1 MIKVAVNGYGTIG
14 KRVAD
19 AVAAQ
24 PDMEVIGVSKTS
36 VSAEAYVAGKRGY
49 PLYIAD
55 LSKKPE
61 FDKAGI
67 KVAGDVEAMLKAA
80 DIIVDATPGGVG
92 AKNRTLY
99 EKLGKKAIFQG
110 GEGHEV
116 AGFSFNAHANYREAL
131 GKQFARVV
139 SCNTTGLVRL
149 IHALDQAFGVDRVRA
164 VMVRRGADPGDVKR
178 GPVDAIVLNPATI
191 PSHHGPDLQTVL
203 PHINIVTLAMI
214 VPTTFMHMHTIQM
227 DLKRETTRDE
237 VMAVFEKHSRIG
249 IVRKA
254 TGIKSNAQLREYTQD
269 LGRPRTDLWE
279 NGVFEESVSVLDGK
293 EFYCFQAIHQ
303 EADVIPENIDCIRA
317 LMGTVKD
324 PEESIR
330 MTDRALGLV
339 AIG

>member
-1 MIKVAVNGYGTIG
+1 MIKVAINGYGTIG

-36 VSAEAYVAGKRGY
+36 VSAEAYIAKERGF

-55 LSKKPE
+55 LSKKPAFE
-61 FDKAGI
+61 KAGI
-67 KVAGDVEAMLKAA
+67 EVAGDVETMLLAA

-92 AKNRTLY
+92 EKNRPIY
-99 EKLGKKAIFQG
+99 ERLGKKAIFQG
-110 GEGHEV
+110 GEDHEV
-116 AGFSFNAHANYREAL
+116 AGFSFNAHANYREAE
-131 GKQFARVV
+131 GHQFARIV
-139 SCNTTGLVRL
+139 SCNSTGLVRL
-149 IHALDQAFGVDRVRA
+149 IHAMDQAFGVDRVRA
-164 VMVRRGADPGDVKR
+164 VMVRRGADPDDIKR
-178 GPVDAIVLNPATI
+178 GPIDAIVLNPVSI
-191 PSHHGPDLQTVL
+191 PSHHGPDVQTVL

-214 VPTTFMHMHTIQM
+214 VPTTFMHMHSIQM
-227 DLKRETTRDE
+227 DLKHETTRDE
-237 VMAVFEKHSRIG
+237 VLAVFEDHSRIG

-279 NGVFEESVSVLDGK
+279 NGVFEESVSILNGK

-303 EADVIPENIDCIRA
+303 EADVVPENIDCIRA
-317 LMGTVKD
+317 LMGTAKD

-330 MTDRALGLV
+330 MTNKALGLV

>member
-1 MIKVAVNGYGTIG
+1 MIKVAINGYGTIG

-24 PDMEVIGVSKTS
+24 PDMEIIGVSKTS
-36 VSAEAYVAGKRGY
+36 VSAEAYIAKERGY

-55 LSKKPE
+55 LGRKPAFE
-61 FDKAGI
+61 KAGLE
-67 KVAGDVEAMLKAA
+67 VAGDVETMLKAA

-92 AKNRTLY
+92 EKNRPVY

-110 GEGHEV
+110 GEEHEV
-116 AGFSFNAHANYREAL
+116 AGFSFNAHANYKEAM
-131 GKQFARVV
+131 GRQFARVV

-149 IHALDQAFGVDRVRA
+149 ITAMDRAFGVERVRA
-164 VMVRRGADPGDVKR
+164 VMIRRAADPDDIQR
-178 GPVDAIVLNPATI
+178 GPVDAIVLNPVTI
-191 PSHHGPDLQTVL
+191 PSHHGPDVQTIL
-203 PHINIVTLAMI
+203 PSVNIVTLAMI
-214 VPTTFMHMHTIQM
+214 VPTTLMHMHSVQI
-227 DLKRETTRDE
+227 DLKRETTRE
-237 VMAVFEKHSRIG
+237 EALKVLENHSRIG

-279 NGVFEESVSVLDGK
+279 NGVFEESVAVLNGR

-303 EADVIPENIDCIRA
+303 EADVVPENVDCIRA
-317 LMGTVKD
+317 MMGTVKD

-330 MTDRALGLV
+330 TTNKALGLV

>member
-36 VSAEAYVAGKRGY
+36 VSAEAYIAKKRGY

-55 LSKKPE
+55 LGKKSAFE
-61 FDKAGI
+61 KAGI
-67 KVAGDVEAMLKAA
+67 EIAGDVEAMIKAA
-80 DIIVDATPGGVG
+80 DIVVDATPGGVG
-92 AKNRTLY
+92 EKNRPLY

-110 GEGHEV
+110 GEAHEV
-116 AGFSFNAHANYREAL
+116 AGFSFNAHANYKEAE
-131 GKQFARVV
+131 GHQFARVV
-139 SCNTTGLVRL
+139 SCNSTGLIRL
-149 IHALDQAFGVDRVRA
+149 IHALDQAFGVERVRA
-164 VMVRRGADPGDVKR
+164 VMVRRGADPSDVKR

-191 PSHHGPDLQTVL
+191 PSHHGPDVNTVL

-214 VPTTFMHMHTIQM
+214 VPTTFMHMHAIQM
-227 DLKRETTRDE
+227 DLKKETTRDA
-237 VMAVFEKHSRIG
+237 VLKVFEDHNRIG
-249 IVRKA
+249 LVRKA
-254 TGIKSNAQLREYTQD
+254 TGIKSNAELREYTQD

-279 NGVFEESVSVLDGK
+279 NGVFEESVSILNGK

-303 EADVIPENIDCIRA
+303 EADVVPENIDCIRA

-324 PEESIR
+324 PQESIR
-330 MTDRALGLV
+330 MTNKALNFV